1 MGAGRFI
8 ARRGSDDSGF
18 RVMPELPKDMRLI
31 LAHKQSTSARVRF
44 LCFAHGIS
52 AFEPLPPLSSFDEAT
67 PAPHVVHHP
76 AVYLRAAQAILGL
89 PDGSLKHEPEF
100 VAYVVTPDE
109 LIAVCLAVFTSIDR
123 LLRLQKQLAP
133 ASSLLPRRAIF
144 PRWSWACCAMLIPFW
159 FNFKEQ

>member
-1 MGAGRFI
+1 
-8 ARRGSDDSGF
+8 
-18 RVMPELPKDMRLI
+18 MPELPNDMRLI

-76 AVYLRAAQAILGL
+76 AVYLHAAQERLGL

-109 LIAVCLAVFTSIDR
+109 LIAVCLVVFTSIDPPFAAAEAVGAR
-123 LLRLQKQLAP
+123 FIAITEARNFSEVELGLLRHAYPVLV
-133 ASSLLPRRAIF
+133 
-144 PRWSWACCAMLIPFW
+144 
-159 FNFKEQ
+159 

>member
-44 LCFAHGIS
+44 LCFTHGIS

-76 AVYLRAAQAILGL
+76 AVYLRAAQERLGL

-109 LIAVCLAVFTSIDR
+109 LIAVCLVVFTSIDPPFAAAEAVGAR
-123 LLRLQKQLAP
+123 FIAITEARNFSEVELGLLRHVYPVLV
-133 ASSLLPRRAIF
+133 
-144 PRWSWACCAMLIPFW
+144 
-159 FNFKEQ
+159 